1 MQKLKQFNTSSPIKD
16 ANGNYH
22 PFYELLCLDKT
33 KITEQEYYRKLD
45 TIFLNLGMFGIF
57 LTECH
62 SEKKNKY
69 TSLSWC
75 KVDTTIAFEVSR
87 IIPEHLSGTFINME
101 MKATNSIVHLTH
113 LGNLPDGRRFEL
125 YITSEKNRTN
135 DQELHTSIFYTL
147 PQKHFSG
154 QDDSALMLYNLD
166 LQRRIKALFGE
177 IIPRHS
183 LKPLLPELKTKEP
196 ETITMVIGDYFTP
209 NKQPLQ
215 GYSKRLGVNKFYQSS

>member
-1 MQKLKQFNTSSPIKD
+1 MQQLKQFNTSSPIKD

-33 KITEQEYYRKLD
+33 KITEQEYYTRLD
-45 TIFLNLGMFGIF
+45 SIFLNFGMFGIF
-57 LTECH
+57 LTDCH
-62 SEKKNKY
+62 SEKKKHIAPN
-69 TSLSWC
+69 WC
-75 KVDTTIAFEVSR
+75 KVDTSIAFEVSR
-87 IIPEHLSGTFINME
+87 IIPEYPVGTFINME

-113 LGNLPDGRRFEL
+113 FGSLPDGNSFEL
-125 YITSEKNRTN
+125 YITSEKNRAN

-154 QDDSALMLYNLD
+154 QDDSALMLNNLD
-166 LQRRIKALFGE
+166 LQQRIKALFGE

-183 LKPLLPELKTKEP
+183 LKALLPEVKTKEP
-196 ETITMVIGDYFTP
+196 QTIAMVLGDYFTP
-209 NKQPLQ
+209 NRQPLQ